1 MNGTDPQDGQSKK
14 RILYVEDDTEI
25 LKAMETL
32 ISYLGYDVYSTS
44 VGAEAID
51 LIKSD
56 PARFDLVITD
66 YQMPGI
72 NGLELSTM
80 VSSINPNIPI
90 ILGTGSIEVNE
101 VKTKQFG
108 VTALLQKPFSIQD
121 LENTIR
127 KVLDNIQE

>member
-1 MNGTDPQDGQSKK
+1 MNRTDPQDGQSTKC
-14 RILYVEDDTEI
+14 ILYVEDDIEI

-32 ISYLGYDVYSTS
+32 ISLLGYDVYATSTGS
-44 VGAEAID
+44 EAIE

-56 PARFDLVITD
+56 PVRFDLVITD

-72 NGLELSTM
+72 DGLELARM
-80 VSSINPNIPI
+80 VTSINPNIPI

-108 VTALLQKPFSIQD
+108 ITALLQKPFSIQD